1 MSLAKRVSEA
11 TMLLRAKKAKDM
23 GDTYEKEL
31 NELLGWYFN
40 DYEANKDFYDKVN
53 LEWKKLCQQVN
64 GRQSIIKLRVDA
76 FEKEVERII
85 SENPAFQTVTDLTKI

>member
-1 MSLAKRVSEA
+1 
-11 TMLLRAKKAKDM
+11 MLLRAKKAKDM